1 MPPATRPTRE
11 SYRDAIERVI
21 IPYFKRTAPT
31 LKLDDVAPTDL
42 RQFIA
47 ELASQGLAP
56 ATVRRY
62 FSPLRAMLATAYEDG
77 LTSRNPAAGLRVI
90 VQGERESKP
99 KRMTPERTRALLAA
113 MPAEHADM
121 TYLMA
126 ATGLRIGETLALI
139 WSDLDLDDDGR
150 PVLTVRTSKTAA
162 GERTIPLSPE
172 TVRRLTKRRSE
183 AAHSADDA
191 PMFASS
197 VGTVIDAHNWRR
209 SIFRPAAA
217 CSRFARTS
225 ARRVSRRRSSSTK
238 LCGPRDRRA
247 TSARDSRAG
256 TAYAPHVALSV
267 ALWRATRRATPLTKP
282 EPLQRM

>member
-1 MPPATRPTRE
+1 MQPHDKPDATRLIRVAGHPGIFRKGSRYVVVWRHRGRQHKRSCRTLTEAKQIKAQANAPTSRQTLVTYASAWLDSYTGRTSTGLRDSTRE

-162 GERTIPLSPE
+162 GDCG
-172 TVRRLTKRRSE
+172 VW
-183 AAHSADDA
+183 SAD
-191 PMFASS
+191 
-197 VGTVIDAHNWRR
+197 GR
-209 SIFRPAAA
+209 
-217 CSRFARTS
+217 
-225 ARRVSRRRSSSTK
+225 
-238 LCGPRDRRA
+238 
-247 TSARDSRAG
+247 
-256 TAYAPHVALSV
+256 
-267 ALWRATRRATPLTKP
+267 
-282 EPLQRM
+282 